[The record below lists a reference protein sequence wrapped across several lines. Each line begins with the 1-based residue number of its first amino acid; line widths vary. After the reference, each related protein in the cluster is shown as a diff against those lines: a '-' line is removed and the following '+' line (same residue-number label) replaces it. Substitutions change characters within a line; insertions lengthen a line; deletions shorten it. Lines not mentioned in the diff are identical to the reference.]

1 MPQRLLASNFEIAR
15 SMAFSRLLPSRW
27 PSRELRSMERPRS
40 WREEERGRER
50 RGRRRKRK
58 GEEGRRRKR
67 KGEEGRRRERKGE
80 ERGVRGEGEKEER
93 WREKE

>member
-50 RGRRRKRK
+50 
-58 GEEGRRRKR
+58 
-67 KGEEGRRRERKGE
+67 KGE
-80 ERGVRGEGEKEER
+80 ERVRGEGEKEER

>member
-40 WREEERGRER
+40 WREE
-50 RGRRRKRK
+50 
-58 GEEGRRRKR
+58 
-67 KGEEGRRRERKGE
+67 RRRERKGE
-80 ERGVRGEGEKEER
+80 EGEGKRSQRRGREGGEMEGERIVKDMDGEGEQ
-93 WREKE
+93 

>member
-1 MPQRLLASNFEIAR
+1 
-15 SMAFSRLLPSRW
+15 MAFSRLLPSRW

-67 KGEEGRRRERKGE
+67 KGEEGRRRERKGRGKRSQRRGRE
-80 ERGVRGEGEKEER
+80 GGEMEGERIVRDMDGEGER
-93 WREKE
+93 

>member
-40 WREEERGRER
+40 WREEEEGRGRER
-50 RGRRRKRK
+50 K
-58 GEEGRRRKR
+58 GK
-67 KGEEGRRRERKGE
+67 
-80 ERGVRGEGEKEER
+80 ERGVRGEGEKEE
-93 WREKE
+93 

>member
-50 RGRRRKRK
+50 K
-58 GEEGRRRKR
+58 GEEGEGKRSQRRGREGGVME
-67 KGEEGRRRERKGE
+67 GERI
-80 ERGVRGEGEKEER
+80 VRDMEGEGER
-93 WREKE
+93 

>member
-15 SMAFSRLLPSRW
+15 SVAFSRLPPSRW

-50 RGRRRKRK
+50 K
-58 GEEGRRRKR
+58 GK
-67 KGEEGRRRERKGE
+67 ERA
-80 ERGVRGEGEKEER
+80 VRGEGEKEER
-93 WREKE
+93 WREKETWREKENDEERGGE